1 MTLPN
6 CIIEL
11 GDKTAVACVTL
22 FETPLFL
29 KIDL

>member
-1 MTLPN
+1 MTVPN

-11 GDKTAVACVTL
+11 ADKTGVVCATL